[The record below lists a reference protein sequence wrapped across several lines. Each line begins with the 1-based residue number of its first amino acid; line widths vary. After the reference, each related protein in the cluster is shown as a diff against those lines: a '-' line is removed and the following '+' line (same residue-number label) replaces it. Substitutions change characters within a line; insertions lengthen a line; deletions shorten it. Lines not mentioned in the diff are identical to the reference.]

1 MDPDE
6 GAYREIAVGFH
17 REELSA
23 HAAGFS
29 EESEWMQYACAES
42 AFNSLEDLLEGN
54 ISGNAF
60 HRERQLRAY
69 GRIAANNDG
78 TCGEKVHRFLCRS
91 LGL

>member
-1 MDPDE
+1 MKQ
-6 GAYREIAVGFH
+6 GNSLITFVILALAAVVSIYLGT
-17 REELSA
+17 
-23 HAAGFS
+23 
-29 EESEWMQYACAES
+29 Y